1 MPVGGGVRVFVLS
14 IIESFSIV
22 TADTS
27 RISRFL
33 RSIFDLF
40 ARAGKGFSVHAF
52 QLKSLLK
59 VEDEFQTSTS
69 TKCVNL
75 SQR

>member
-1 MPVGGGVRVFVLS
+1 MPVGGGVRGFVLS

-52 QLKSLLK
+52 H
-59 VEDEFQTSTS
+59 EFQTSTS

-75 SQR
+75 SQRKKSENIISS